1 MSHILISC
9 LILLLGYP
17 NHMAEA
23 ATLNVFYV
31 LFYAVSIRTHR
42 KPLTKRRSNPLSLR

>member
-1 MSHILISC
+1 MPHILLSC
-9 LILLLGYP
+9 LILLLGVP

-31 LFYAVSIRTHR
+31 LFYVVSIRTHR
-42 KPLTKRRSNPLSLR
+42 KPLTKRSLIRG

>member
-1 MSHILISC
+1 MSHILVSC
-9 LILLLGYP
+9 LILLLGLP

-31 LFYAVSIRTHR
+31 LFYVVSIRTHR
-42 KPLTKRRSNPLSLR
+42 KPLTKARSRALSLR

>member
-1 MSHILISC
+1 MSHILIS
-9 LILLLGYP
+9 LAILLLGLP

-31 LFYAVSIRTHR
+31 LFYLVSIRTHR
-42 KPLTKRRSNPLSLR
+42 KPLTKRRSNTLSLR

>member
-1 MSHILISC
+1 MLHILIS
-9 LILLLGYP
+9 LAILFLGVP
-17 NHMAEA
+17 GHMAEA